1 MKNSSRKTK
10 IVVISLLVIPVITLL
25 FAYTQYASIKPT
37 VIVGR
42 ALIVKPAYGNTLL
55 AKFGDNSLSAAK
67 VTNAKVGD
75 NVTFFLD
82 NGEVTNSP
90 SSHTLKY
97 ISGVFTGLFN
107 GIIITY
113 LLVIFLKY
121 KKKI

>member
-1 MKNSSRKTK
+1 MKNPTRNSK
-10 IVVISLLVIPVITLL
+10 IVLISLLVVPIITLL
-25 FAYTQYASIKPT
+25 FAYTQYAAIKPT
-37 VIVGR
+37 VNVGR
-42 ALIVKPAYGNTLL
+42 ALIVKPVYGNTLL
-55 AKFGDNSLSAAK
+55 AKFEDNSLSAAK
-67 VTNAKVGD
+67 VSNAKVGD
-75 NVTFFLD
+75 TVTFFLD

-97 ISGVFTGLFN
+97 ISGIITGLFN